1 MVSTL
6 YAESASWLSV
16 KEVVRQKNED
26 LQLVLTMGGRHE
38 SDISKRLGL
47 APISPLFVHFN
58 GAIHGPFG
66 LSGAGGPKDEG
77 GSQNPTVIA
86 HRGALCG
93 EPDGV
98 TKNASC

>member
-38 SDISKRLGL
+38 SDISERLGL

-86 HRGALCG
+86 HRVALCG
-93 EPDGV
+93 EPDSV